1 MDSAALTLTCGAAR
15 PLRLNAAPAVTVM
28 RWVPVG
34 LVVMSLLAGC
44 TRSSHEPVATV
55 TLDGVWLLDENPQV
69 WGVLG
74 AIFEFHDGGI
84 LRFRGSS
91 FSPSAGAIQIDE
103 TGSWT
108 RSGENVTL
116 HLADTATIW
125 TLEPRGHRLR
135 FLEVGAPRY
144 FSLSRPGPD

>member
-1 MDSAALTLTCGAAR
+1 MH
-15 PLRLNAAPAVTVM
+15 AAPVPVM
-28 RWVPVG
+28 RLVSVG
-34 LVVMSLLAGC
+34 LIAVSLLAGC
-44 TRSSHEPVATV
+44 TRSSHEPTATV

-74 AIFEFHDGGI
+74 AIFEFRDDGT

-91 FSPSAGAIQIDE
+91 FTASTGAIQIDE

-108 RSGENVTL
+108 RSEDHVTL
-116 HLADTATIW
+116 QLADTATTW
-125 TLEPRGHRLR
+125 TLELRGHRLR